1 MVLRDVL
8 GSSSAVLALPGVRW
22 PKPFWGN
29 KGTLRESRKK
39 GKLGFE
45 VSLFMGTLLE
55 TVTFLIS
62 QLTLILKIVLQL
74 VQQGMGN

>member
-22 PKPFWGN
+22 PKPFRGN
-29 KGTLRESRKK
+29 KGTLRVGKK

-45 VSLFMGTLLE
+45 VSLFMGTLLK